1 MMEERNMSRAH
12 EPREDFVN
20 QLELR
25 LRADFRQRRLAATPP
40 RTWIP
45 QSRWALAGMLLAIA
59 IGSMAMG
66 GGIVA
71 AAYEARYSEQREM
84 LLESFQQREKLAQQR
99 LALVTQQL
107 RNVQGRVSVGID
119 PPDAVSQVQV
129 RVTEA
134 EAELKSLEL
143 DIAEIRASGRE
154 PMQSPSSPLVSGR
167 DFVTERWKVEMAVP
181 TAALALER
189 GRAQAARGRVEIGIT
204 SPAEVEAI
212 ATRVVELES
221 AVETFQRKLELRQA
235 FLKGGV
241 PSATADLR
249 ALEAE
254 TEIRRRT
261 FLHRI
266 GASKRRVQELKGKI
280 EVGTAN
286 PLELAEAELQLQE
299 LELGVRKVEYELL
312 LIRKQL
318 GK

>member
-1 MMEERNMSRAH
+1 MSGAH

-25 LRADFRQRRLAATPP
+25 LRADLRQRHRLAAARP
-40 RTWIP
+40 RTWIL
-45 QSRWALAGMLLAIA
+45 QSRWALAGMVLAVS

-71 AAYEARYSEQREM
+71 ATYEARFSKQRE
-84 LLESFQQREKLAQQR
+84 LLLATFQQREVIARQR

-119 PPDAVSQVQV
+119 PPDVVSEVQV

-134 EAELKSLEL
+134 EAELKGIEL

-154 PMQSPSSPLVSGR
+154 PMHSPSAPLVSGR

-181 TAALALER
+181 TAALAVER
-189 GRAQAARGRVEIGIT
+189 ARVQTARGRVEIGMAN
-204 SPAEVEAI
+204 PADVDAI
-212 ATRVVELES
+212 ATRVFELES
-221 AVETFQRKLELRQA
+221 ALETFQRKLELRQA

-241 PSATADLR
+241 PAAAADLR
-249 ALEAE
+249 GLEAE
-254 TEIRRRT
+254 TDIRRRT
-261 FLHRI
+261 LLHRI
-266 GASKRRVQELKGKI
+266 DAFRRRIQELKGKI
-280 EVGTAN
+280 QIGTAN
-286 PLELAEAELQLQE
+286 PLELAEAELHLQE
-299 LELGVRKVEYELL
+299 LELGVKKADYELL

>member
-1 MMEERNMSRAH
+1 MSGAH
-12 EPREDFVN
+12 EPREDFMN

-25 LRADFRQRRLAATPP
+25 LRADLRHRRLTAWRP
-40 RTWIP
+40 RAWIL
-45 QSRWALAGMLLAIA
+45 QSRWALAGMVLALS

-71 AAYEARYSEQREM
+71 ARYEARFSEQRD
-84 LLESFQQREKLAQQR
+84 LLLQSFEQRDVIARQR

-107 RNVQGRVSVGID
+107 RDAQQRVAVGID
-119 PPDAVSQVQV
+119 PPDAVSAVQA

-134 EAELKSLEL
+134 DAEVKAIEL

-154 PMQSPSSPLVSGR
+154 PMQSPSAPLVAGR
-167 DFVTERWKVEMAVP
+167 DFVTERWKLEMAVP
-181 TAALALER
+181 TAALAVER
-189 GRAQAARGRVEIGIT
+189 ARMQATRGRVEVGIAN
-204 SPAEVEAI
+204 PAEVDAI
-212 ATRVVELES
+212 ATRVIELES
-221 AVETFQRKLELRQA
+221 AVATLHRKLELRQT

-241 PSATADLR
+241 PPATADLQ

-261 FLHRI
+261 LLHRI
-266 GASKRRVQELKGKI
+266 DASRRRVQEIKAKI
-280 EVGTAN
+280 QVGTAN
-286 PLELAEAELQLQE
+286 PLELAEAELHMQE
-299 LELGVRKVEYELL
+299 LELAVKKADYELL